1 MHIAPA
7 RSRTAWATPT
17 RRSPPPDSTRLPF
30 GGIRATH
37 APGRAWGSRIA
48 CSAFASHL
56 TRGGRPRYDGCRRGR
71 GRAARGSGEAW
82 RRDGVRPDLRH
93 LPPPGPPVH
102 RCTHAQPGGRGGSDT
117 AGVPESPRGA
127 PALRGTRHPLRGLA
141 LQARQERGDRPRAD
155 APGARRPGRGDG
167 AARHGAGARVRH
179 PRPGRDPGDRAGAHR
194 PDRRTTRSHRSPLL
208 RRAIRPAGG
217 GGDGQTGRNGPGA
230 PVPGDRGASPP
241 AGPGCSRRNGP
252 RAMTMDRQDEWDDD
266 GELGPRLEAYA
277 ESHLEPDPAATAR
290 ARAAVMAE
298 ANRVLGA
305 GRIAREAAGP
315 GLLRRLFH
323 RPALA
328 ATAAVLGLAVL
339 AGGAV
344 AASGPGGPLYSA
356 RLWVETLTLPS
367 DTTARAAAELDRLQA
382 RLDEATAAA
391 ASGNGD
397 AVTAALD
404 AYRQTLAAE
413 LTLAAGDPT
422 REQHLIAELGKHQ
435 AVLEALLLSVPGPAQ
450 ASIDRAVQRTQ
461 DGIHAVTA
469 TPGQPGGG
477 LLDTS
482 PSGTPPAAGPD
493 ATQKPGNPNPG
504 KPTATSTPADP
515 NGAPAPGRPTATPA
529 PGNP

>member
-1 MHIAPA
+1 M
-7 RSRTAWATPT
+7 
-17 RRSPPPDSTRLPF
+17 
-30 GGIRATH
+30 
-37 APGRAWGSRIA
+37 
-48 CSAFASHL
+48 
-56 TRGGRPRYDGCRRGR
+56 
-71 GRAARGSGEAW
+71 
-82 RRDGVRPDLRH
+82 
-93 LPPPGPPVH
+93 
-102 RCTHAQPGGRGGSDT
+102 
-117 AGVPESPRGA
+117 
-127 PALRGTRHPLRGLA
+127 
-141 LQARQERGDRPRAD
+141 
-155 APGARRPGRGDG
+155 
-167 AARHGAGARVRH
+167 
-179 PRPGRDPGDRAGAHR
+179 
-194 PDRRTTRSHRSPLL
+194 
-208 RRAIRPAGG
+208 
-217 GGDGQTGRNGPGA
+217 N
-230 PVPGDRGASPP
+230 
-241 AGPGCSRRNGP
+241 
-252 RAMTMDRQDEWDDD
+252 RQDEWGDD
-266 GELGPRLEAYA
+266 GELGARLEAYA
-277 ESHLEPDPAATAR
+277 ESHLEPDSLETAR
-290 ARAAVMAE
+290 ARATVMAE

-305 GRIAREAAGP
+305 GRTAESAGP

-328 ATAAVLGLAVL
+328 ATAAVLGLAIL

-469 TPGQPGGG
+469 TPGQPGGNPNPG
-477 LLDTS
+477 N
-482 PSGTPPAAGPD
+482 PNGTPPAARPD
-493 ATQKPGNPNPG
+493 ATQKPGNPSPGNPNPTPTSGNPNPG
-504 KPTATSTPADP
+504 QLGPTTKPGNP
-515 NGAPAPGRPTATPA
+515 NGTPDPGRPNGTPA
-529 PGNP
+529 PGNPDHSPKPGHSPNPGGPNGTPQPPGG

>member
-1 MHIAPA
+1 M
-7 RSRTAWATPT
+7 
-17 RRSPPPDSTRLPF
+17 
-30 GGIRATH
+30 
-37 APGRAWGSRIA
+37 
-48 CSAFASHL
+48 
-56 TRGGRPRYDGCRRGR
+56 
-71 GRAARGSGEAW
+71 
-82 RRDGVRPDLRH
+82 
-93 LPPPGPPVH
+93 
-102 RCTHAQPGGRGGSDT
+102 
-117 AGVPESPRGA
+117 
-127 PALRGTRHPLRGLA
+127 
-141 LQARQERGDRPRAD
+141 
-155 APGARRPGRGDG
+155 
-167 AARHGAGARVRH
+167 
-179 PRPGRDPGDRAGAHR
+179 
-194 PDRRTTRSHRSPLL
+194 
-208 RRAIRPAGG
+208 
-217 GGDGQTGRNGPGA
+217 N
-230 PVPGDRGASPP
+230 
-241 AGPGCSRRNGP
+241 
-252 RAMTMDRQDEWDDD
+252 RQDEWGDD
-266 GELGPRLEAYA
+266 GELGARLEAYA

-305 GRIAREAAGP
+305 SRIAREAAGP
-315 GLLRRLFH
+315 GLLRRLFQ

-382 RLDEATAAA
+382 RLDDATAAA

-404 AYRQTLAAE
+404 AYRQTLADVSA
-413 LTLAAGDPT
+413 LAAGDPT

-469 TPGQPGGG
+469 TPGQPGGNPNPG
-477 LLDTS
+477 N
-482 PSGTPPAAGPD
+482 PNGTPPAARPD

-504 KPTATSTPADP
+504 NPNPTPTSGNPNPGQLGPTTKPGNP
-515 NGAPAPGRPTATPA
+515 NGTPDPGRPNGTPA
-529 PGNP
+529 PGNPDHSPKPGHSPNPGGPATMPPPPGG